1 MAAAR
6 RRSWRTWA
14 AIARFPGSL
23 RITQALRGTLTFP
36 GPDALEYA
44 ALGGIATRY
53 NVNECSA
60 CTKFVQTL
68 TRPHLRV
75 RQSSVILKHRI
86 GRARLRSVKMSY
98 RPLALAAA
106 IAALSAMH
114 IASAAAQS
122 VYVAP
127 GGIYIGAGAGPVY
140 VTPGAPTNGA
150 AAYVAPGYGAGYGT
164 AAYEEPG
171 YGYGYG
177 PVVPN
182 RRYYSGPRSAY
193 AAALPPRPRLAVPYR
208 TGRRH

>member
-1 MAAAR
+1 
-6 RRSWRTWA
+6 
-14 AIARFPGSL
+14 
-23 RITQALRGTLTFP
+23 
-36 GPDALEYA
+36 
-44 ALGGIATRY
+44 
-53 NVNECSA
+53 
-60 CTKFVQTL
+60 
-68 TRPHLRV
+68 
-75 RQSSVILKHRI
+75 
-86 GRARLRSVKMSY
+86 MSY

-106 IAALSAMH
+106 VAALSTMH

-177 PVVPN
+177 PAAYEEPSYGYGYGPRPYIAPRYGYGYGPAVPH

-193 AAALPPRPRLAVPYR
+193 AAALPLRPRMAVPYR
-208 TGRRH
+208 AGRAIRR

>member
-1 MAAAR
+1 
-6 RRSWRTWA
+6 
-14 AIARFPGSL
+14 
-23 RITQALRGTLTFP
+23 
-36 GPDALEYA
+36 
-44 ALGGIATRY
+44 
-53 NVNECSA
+53 
-60 CTKFVQTL
+60 
-68 TRPHLRV
+68 
-75 RQSSVILKHRI
+75 
-86 GRARLRSVKMSY
+86 MSY

-106 IAALSAMH
+106 VAALSTMH

-177 PVVPN
+177 PAAYEEPSYGYGYGPRPYIAPRYGYGYGPDVPN

>member
-1 MAAAR
+1 
-6 RRSWRTWA
+6 
-14 AIARFPGSL
+14 
-23 RITQALRGTLTFP
+23 
-36 GPDALEYA
+36 
-44 ALGGIATRY
+44 
-53 NVNECSA
+53 
-60 CTKFVQTL
+60 
-68 TRPHLRV
+68 
-75 RQSSVILKHRI
+75 
-86 GRARLRSVKMSY
+86 
-98 RPLALAAA
+98 
-106 IAALSAMH
+106 MH

-177 PVVPN
+177 PAAYEEPSYGYGYGPRPYIAPRYGYGYEPAVPN

-193 AAALPPRPRLAVPYR
+193 AAALPRRPRVAVPYR
-208 TGRRH
+208 TGRAAIHR